1 MAAPPT
7 KSTWKFPYVVQIRY
21 TADGSKT
28 NIVDEMHAFQSTQGK
43 VVGNGNIIVG
53 DVLKKMYRD
62 GIKPVVTGVSV
73 TTQHR
78 QNSVGLH
85 WYITIEESKDGLA
98 YTGFTSRGSGSS
110 AGLPSPSQARSDGK
124 DEMSIKNNVNK
135 QLGYVPKVFKQVGPD
150 ITEIDSTYKR
160 YFRQVFYVYT
170 DQNPE
175 GIKSE

>member
-1 MAAPPT
+1 
-7 KSTWKFPYVVQIRY
+7 
-21 TADGSKT
+21 
-28 NIVDEMHAFQSTQGK
+28 MHAFESTNGIPVGEGNTK
-43 VVGNGNIIVG
+43 VKAIL
-53 DVLKKMYRD
+53 DKMYAD
-62 GIKPVVTGVSV
+62 GIKPIVTSV
-73 TTQHR
+73 ALTKVDHKPK
-78 QNSVGLH
+78 SVDIE
-85 WYITIEESKDGLA
+85 WIVTIEESKDGLA

-150 ITEIDSTYKR
+150 VTESDSTYKR

-175 GIKSE
+175 GIKPE